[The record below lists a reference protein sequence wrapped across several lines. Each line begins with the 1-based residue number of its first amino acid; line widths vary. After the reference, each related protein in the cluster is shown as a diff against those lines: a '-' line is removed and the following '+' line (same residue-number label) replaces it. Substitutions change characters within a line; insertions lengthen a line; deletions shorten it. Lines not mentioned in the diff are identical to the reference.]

1 MKQTFK
7 LTESELHNL
16 ISECITEAIEDEG
29 LGSFFGGMAK
39 KLGRDAGSAM
49 SNVGNRMVQGA
60 NNAYQGAKNMGNR
73 IAQGANNAYQGVK
86 DYGQSLYNA
95 GVQQSKNIGSRIA
108 QGANNAYQGVKDY
121 GQSLYNAGV
130 QQSNISD
137 AQTAIKTIKGL
148 VKKGIL
154 GQNIANMVVGNL
166 RKYGNQ

>member
-49 SNVGNRMVQGA
+49 SNVGNRM
-60 NNAYQGAKNMGNR
+60 
-73 IAQGANNAYQGVK
+73 AQGARNM
-86 DYGQSLYNA
+86 
-95 GVQQSKNIGSRIA
+95 GSRIA

-137 AQTAIKTIKGL
+137 AQTAIKTIQGL

>member
-49 SNVGNRMVQGA
+49 SNVGNRMA
-60 NNAYQGAKNMGNR
+60 QGAKNMGSR
-73 IAQGANNAYQGVK
+73 IAQGAKNAYQGAK
-86 DYGQSLYNA
+86 DYGQSLYT
-95 GVQQSKNIGSRIA
+95 
-108 QGANNAYQGVKDY
+108 
-121 GQSLYNAGV
+121 AGV

-137 AQTAIKTIKGL
+137 AQTAIKTIQGL
-148 VKKGIL
+148 VQKGIL
-154 GQNIANMVVGNL
+154 GQNIANMVIGNL

>member
-49 SNVGNRMVQGA
+49 SNVGNRMAQGA
-60 NNAYQGAKNMGNR
+60 RNMGNR
-73 IAQGANNAYQGVK
+73 IAQGAKNAYQ
-86 DYGQSLYNA
+86 SA
-95 GVQQSKNIGSRIA
+95 
-108 QGANNAYQGVKDY
+108 KDY

-137 AQTAIKTIKGL
+137 AQTAIRTIQGL
-148 VKKGIL
+148 VQKGIL
-154 GQNIANMVVGNL
+154 GQNIANMVIGNL

>member
-49 SNVGNRMVQGA
+49 SNVGNRMA
-60 NNAYQGAKNMGNR
+60 QGAKNM
-73 IAQGANNAYQGVK
+73 
-86 DYGQSLYNA
+86 
-95 GVQQSKNIGSRIA
+95 GSRIA
-108 QGANNAYQGVKDY
+108 QGAKNAYQGAKNAYQGVKDY

-137 AQTAIKTIKGL
+137 AQTAIRTIQGL
-148 VKKGIL
+148 VQKGIL
-154 GQNIANMVVGNL
+154 GQNIANMVIGNL

>member
-49 SNVGNRMVQGA
+49 SNVGNRMA
-60 NNAYQGAKNMGNR
+60 QGAKNM
-73 IAQGANNAYQGVK
+73 
-86 DYGQSLYNA
+86 
-95 GVQQSKNIGSRIA
+95 GSRIA
-108 QGANNAYQGVKDY
+108 QGAKNAYQSAKDY

-137 AQTAIKTIKGL
+137 AQTAIRTIQGL
-148 VKKGIL
+148 VQKGIL
-154 GQNIANMVVGNL
+154 GQNIANMVIGNL
-166 RKYGNQ
+166 KKYGNQ

>member
-49 SNVGNRMVQGA
+49 SNVGNRMA
-60 NNAYQGAKNMGNR
+60 QGAKNM
-73 IAQGANNAYQGVK
+73 
-86 DYGQSLYNA
+86 
-95 GVQQSKNIGSRIA
+95 GSRIA
-108 QGANNAYQGVKDY
+108 QGANNANQGVKDY
-121 GQSLYNAGV
+121 KQAGENAGV

-137 AQTAIKTIKGL
+137 AQTAIKTIQGL
-148 VKKGIL
+148 VQKGIL
-154 GQNIANMVVGNL
+154 GQNIANMVIGNL

>member
-49 SNVGNRMVQGA
+49 SNVGNRMAQD
-60 NNAYQGAKNMGNR
+60 AKNM
-73 IAQGANNAYQGVK
+73 
-86 DYGQSLYNA
+86 
-95 GVQQSKNIGSRIA
+95 GSRIA
-108 QGANNAYQGVKDY
+108 QGAKNAYQGAKDY

-137 AQTAIKTIKGL
+137 AQTAIKTIQGL

>member
-39 KLGRDAGSAM
+39 KLGRDAGTAM
-49 SNVGNRMVQGA
+49 SNVGNRMA
-60 NNAYQGAKNMGNR
+60 QGAKNM
-73 IAQGANNAYQGVK
+73 
-86 DYGQSLYNA
+86 
-95 GVQQSKNIGSRIA
+95 GSRIA

-130 QQSNISD
+130 QQSNLSD
-137 AQTAIKTIKGL
+137 AQTAIKTIQGL

>member
-49 SNVGNRMVQGA
+49 SNVGNRMA
-60 NNAYQGAKNMGNR
+60 QGAKNM
-73 IAQGANNAYQGVK
+73 
-86 DYGQSLYNA
+86 
-95 GVQQSKNIGSRIA
+95 GSRIA
-108 QGANNAYQGVKDY
+108 QGAKNAYQGVKDY

-137 AQTAIKTIKGL
+137 AQTAIRTIQGL
-148 VKKGIL
+148 VQKGIL

>member
-29 LGSFFGGMAK
+29 LGSFFGGMVK

-49 SNVGNRMVQGA
+49 SNVGNRMAQGA
-60 NNAYQGAKNMGNR
+60 RNMGN
-73 IAQGANNAYQGVK
+73 
-86 DYGQSLYNA
+86 
-95 GVQQSKNIGSRIA
+95 RIA

-137 AQTAIKTIKGL
+137 AQTAIKTIQGL
-148 VKKGIL
+148 VQKGIL
-154 GQNIANMVVGNL
+154 GQNIANMVIGNL
-166 RKYGNQ
+166 KKYGNQ

>member
-39 KLGRDAGSAM
+39 KLARDAGSAM
-49 SNVGNRMVQGA
+49 SNVGTSMAQGAKNVGKRIVQGA
-60 NNAYQGAKNMGNR
+60 RNAYQGA
-73 IAQGANNAYQGVK
+73 
-86 DYGQSLYNA
+86 
-95 GVQQSKNIGSRIA
+95 
-108 QGANNAYQGVKDY
+108 KDY

-137 AQTAIKTIKGL
+137 AQTAISTIQGL
-148 VKKGIL
+148 VQKGIL
-154 GQNIANMVVGNL
+154 GQNIANMVIGNL
-166 RKYGNQ
+166 KEYGNL

>member
-7 LTESELHNL
+7 LNESELHNL

-39 KLGRDAGSAM
+39 KLWRDAGSAM
-49 SNVGNRMVQGA
+49 SNVGNRMA
-60 NNAYQGAKNMGNR
+60 QGAKNM
-73 IAQGANNAYQGVK
+73 
-86 DYGQSLYNA
+86 
-95 GVQQSKNIGSRIA
+95 GSRIA

-137 AQTAIKTIKGL
+137 AQTAIRTIQGL

>member
-7 LTESELHNL
+7 LNESELHNL

-49 SNVGNRMVQGA
+49 SNVGNRMAQGA
-60 NNAYQGAKNMGNR
+60 RNMGNR
-73 IAQGANNAYQGVK
+73 IAQGAK
-86 DYGQSLYNA
+86 
-95 GVQQSKNIGSRIA
+95 
-108 QGANNAYQGVKDY
+108 NAYQGVKDY

-137 AQTAIKTIKGL
+137 AQTAIKTIQGL
-148 VKKGIL
+148 VQKGIL
-154 GQNIANMVVGNL
+154 GQNIANMVIGNL
-166 RKYGNQ
+166 KKYGNQ

>member
-7 LTESELHNL
+7 LNESELHNL

-49 SNVGNRMVQGA
+49 SNVGNRM
-60 NNAYQGAKNMGNR
+60 
-73 IAQGANNAYQGVK
+73 AQGARNM
-86 DYGQSLYNA
+86 
-95 GVQQSKNIGSRIA
+95 GSRIA
-108 QGANNAYQGVKDY
+108 QGANNVYQGVKDY

-137 AQTAIKTIKGL
+137 AQTAIRTIQGL

>member
-49 SNVGNRMVQGA
+49 SNVGNRMA
-60 NNAYQGAKNMGNR
+60 QGAK
-73 IAQGANNAYQGVK
+73 NAYQGVK

-137 AQTAIKTIKGL
+137 AQTAIKTIQGL
-148 VKKGIL
+148 VQKGIL

>member
-29 LGSFFGGMAK
+29 IGSFFGGMAK

-49 SNVGNRMVQGA
+49 SNVGNRMA
-60 NNAYQGAKNMGNR
+60 QGAKNM
-73 IAQGANNAYQGVK
+73 
-86 DYGQSLYNA
+86 
-95 GVQQSKNIGSRIA
+95 GSRIA
-108 QGANNAYQGVKDY
+108 QGAKNAYQGAKDY

-137 AQTAIKTIKGL
+137 AQTAIKTIQGL
-148 VKKGIL
+148 VQKGIL
-154 GQNIANMVVGNL
+154 GQNIANMVIGDL
-166 RKYGNQ
+166 KKYGNQ

>member
-49 SNVGNRMVQGA
+49 SNVGNRMA
-60 NNAYQGAKNMGNR
+60 QGAKNM
-73 IAQGANNAYQGVK
+73 
-86 DYGQSLYNA
+86 
-95 GVQQSKNIGSRIA
+95 GSRIA
-108 QGANNAYQGVKDY
+108 QGAKNAYQSAKDY

>member
-49 SNVGNRMVQGA
+49 SNVGNRMA
-60 NNAYQGAKNMGNR
+60 QGAKNMG
-73 IAQGANNAYQGVK
+73 
-86 DYGQSLYNA
+86 
-95 GVQQSKNIGSRIA
+95 SRIA
-108 QGANNAYQGVKDY
+108 QGTKNAYQGVKDY

-137 AQTAIKTIKGL
+137 AQTAIKTIQGL
-148 VKKGIL
+148 VQKGIL

>member
-7 LTESELHNL
+7 LNESELHNL

-49 SNVGNRMVQGA
+49 SNVGNRM
-60 NNAYQGAKNMGNR
+60 
-73 IAQGANNAYQGVK
+73 AQGARNLGN
-86 DYGQSLYNA
+86 
-95 GVQQSKNIGSRIA
+95 RIA

-137 AQTAIKTIKGL
+137 AQTAIRTIQGL

>member
-60 NNAYQGAKNMGNR
+60 KNM
-73 IAQGANNAYQGVK
+73 
-86 DYGQSLYNA
+86 
-95 GVQQSKNIGSRIA
+95 GSRIA
-108 QGANNAYQGVKDY
+108 QGAKNAYQGAKDY

-137 AQTAIKTIKGL
+137 AQTAIKTIQGL
-148 VKKGIL
+148 VQKGIL
-154 GQNIANMVVGNL
+154 GQNIANMVIGNL
-166 RKYGNQ
+166 KKYGNQ

>member
-49 SNVGNRMVQGA
+49 SNVGNRMA
-60 NNAYQGAKNMGNR
+60 QGAKNM
-73 IAQGANNAYQGVK
+73 
-86 DYGQSLYNA
+86 
-95 GVQQSKNIGSRIA
+95 GSRIA
-108 QGANNAYQGVKDY
+108 QGAKNAYQGVKDY

-137 AQTAIKTIKGL
+137 AQTAIKTIQGL
-148 VKKGIL
+148 VQKGIL
-154 GQNIANMVVGNL
+154 GQNIANMVIGNL

>member
-49 SNVGNRMVQGA
+49 SNVGNRMA
-60 NNAYQGAKNMGNR
+60 QGAKNM
-73 IAQGANNAYQGVK
+73 
-86 DYGQSLYNA
+86 
-95 GVQQSKNIGSRIA
+95 GSRIA
-108 QGANNAYQGVKDY
+108 QGAKNAYQGAKDY

-137 AQTAIKTIKGL
+137 AQTAIKTIQGL
-148 VKKGIL
+148 VQKGIL
-154 GQNIANMVVGNL
+154 GQNIANMVISNL
-166 RKYGNQ
+166 KKYGNQ

>member
-49 SNVGNRMVQGA
+49 SNVGNRMA
-60 NNAYQGAKNMGNR
+60 QGAKNM
-73 IAQGANNAYQGVK
+73 
-86 DYGQSLYNA
+86 
-95 GVQQSKNIGSRIA
+95 GSRIA
-108 QGANNAYQGVKDY
+108 QGAKNAYQGAKDY

-137 AQTAIKTIKGL
+137 AQTAIKTIQGL
-148 VKKGIL
+148 VQKGIL
-154 GQNIANMVVGNL
+154 GQNIANMVIGNL

>member
-49 SNVGNRMVQGA
+49 SNVGNRMA
-60 NNAYQGAKNMGNR
+60 QGAKNMGSR
-73 IAQGANNAYQGVK
+73 IAQGAKNAYQGAK

>member
-49 SNVGNRMVQGA
+49 SNVGNRMA
-60 NNAYQGAKNMGNR
+60 QGAKNM
-73 IAQGANNAYQGVK
+73 
-86 DYGQSLYNA
+86 
-95 GVQQSKNIGSRIA
+95 GSRIA
-108 QGANNAYQGVKDY
+108 QGAKNAYQGAKDY

-137 AQTAIKTIKGL
+137 AQTAIKTIQGL

>member
-49 SNVGNRMVQGA
+49 SNVGNRMA
-60 NNAYQGAKNMGNR
+60 QGAKNM
-73 IAQGANNAYQGVK
+73 
-86 DYGQSLYNA
+86 
-95 GVQQSKNIGSRIA
+95 GSRIA

-166 RKYGNQ
+166 RKDGNQ

>member
-49 SNVGNRMVQGA
+49 SNVGNRMA
-60 NNAYQGAKNMGNR
+60 QGAKNM
-73 IAQGANNAYQGVK
+73 
-86 DYGQSLYNA
+86 
-95 GVQQSKNIGSRIA
+95 GSRIA
-108 QGANNAYQGVKDY
+108 QGAKNAYQSAKDY

-137 AQTAIKTIKGL
+137 AQTAIKTIQGL
-148 VKKGIL
+148 VQKGIL

>member
-49 SNVGNRMVQGA
+49 SNVGNRMA
-60 NNAYQGAKNMGNR
+60 QGAKNM
-73 IAQGANNAYQGVK
+73 
-86 DYGQSLYNA
+86 
-95 GVQQSKNIGSRIA
+95 GSRIA

-137 AQTAIKTIKGL
+137 AQTAIKTIQGL
-148 VKKGIL
+148 VQKGIL
-154 GQNIANMVVGNL
+154 GQNIANMVIGNL
-166 RKYGNQ
+166 KKYGNQ

>member
-39 KLGRDAGSAM
+39 KLGRDTVSAM
-49 SNVGNRMVQGA
+49 SNVGNRMA
-60 NNAYQGAKNMGNR
+60 QGAKNMGR
-73 IAQGANNAYQGVK
+73 IAQGA
-86 DYGQSLYNA
+86 
-95 GVQQSKNIGSRIA
+95 R
-108 QGANNAYQGVKDY
+108 NAYQGVKDY

-137 AQTAIKTIKGL
+137 AQTAIKTIQGL

>member
-29 LGSFFGGMAK
+29 IGSFFGGMAK

-49 SNVGNRMVQGA
+49 SNVGNRMA
-60 NNAYQGAKNMGNR
+60 QGAKNM
-73 IAQGANNAYQGVK
+73 
-86 DYGQSLYNA
+86 
-95 GVQQSKNIGSRIA
+95 GSRIA
-108 QGANNAYQGVKDY
+108 QGAKNAYQGAKDY

-137 AQTAIKTIKGL
+137 AQTAIKTIQGL
-148 VKKGIL
+148 VQKGIL
-154 GQNIANMVVGNL
+154 GQNIANMVIGNL

>member
-39 KLGRDAGSAM
+39 KLGRDAGSAI
-49 SNVGNRMVQGA
+49 SNVGNRMA
-60 NNAYQGAKNMGNR
+60 QGAKNM
-73 IAQGANNAYQGVK
+73 
-86 DYGQSLYNA
+86 
-95 GVQQSKNIGSRIA
+95 GSRIA
-108 QGANNAYQGVKDY
+108 QGAKNAYQGAKDY

-137 AQTAIKTIKGL
+137 AQTAIKTIQGL
-148 VKKGIL
+148 VQKGIL
-154 GQNIANMVVGNL
+154 GQNIANMVIGNL

>member
-49 SNVGNRMVQGA
+49 SNVGNRMA
-60 NNAYQGAKNMGNR
+60 QGAKNM
-73 IAQGANNAYQGVK
+73 
-86 DYGQSLYNA
+86 
-95 GVQQSKNIGSRIA
+95 GSRIA
-108 QGANNAYQGVKDY
+108 QGAKNAYQGAKDY

-137 AQTAIKTIKGL
+137 AQTAIRTIEGL

>member
-60 NNAYQGAKNMGNR
+60 KNMGN
-73 IAQGANNAYQGVK
+73 
-86 DYGQSLYNA
+86 
-95 GVQQSKNIGSRIA
+95 RIA

-137 AQTAIKTIKGL
+137 AQTAIKTIQGL

>member
-39 KLGRDAGSAM
+39 KLGRDAGSVM
-49 SNVGNRMVQGA
+49 SNVGNRMA
-60 NNAYQGAKNMGNR
+60 QGAKNM
-73 IAQGANNAYQGVK
+73 
-86 DYGQSLYNA
+86 
-95 GVQQSKNIGSRIA
+95 GSRIA
-108 QGANNAYQGVKDY
+108 QGANNAYQGAKDY

-137 AQTAIKTIKGL
+137 AQTAIKTIQGL
-148 VKKGIL
+148 VQKGIL
-154 GQNIANMVVGNL
+154 GQNIANMVISNL
-166 RKYGNQ
+166 KKYGNQ

>member
-49 SNVGNRMVQGA
+49 SNVGNRMAQGA
-60 NNAYQGAKNMGNR
+60 RNMGSRIAQGAKNAYQGA
-73 IAQGANNAYQGVK
+73 K

-95 GVQQSKNIGSRIA
+95 GVQQF
-108 QGANNAYQGVKDY
+108 
-121 GQSLYNAGV
+121 
-130 QQSNISD
+130 NISD
-137 AQTAIKTIKGL
+137 AQTAIKTIQGL
-148 VKKGIL
+148 VRKGIL
-154 GQNIANMVVGNL
+154 GQNIANMVIGNL
-166 RKYGNQ
+166 KKYGNQ

>member
-7 LTESELHNL
+7 LNESELHNL

-49 SNVGNRMVQGA
+49 SNVGNRMAQGA
-60 NNAYQGAKNMGNR
+60 RNMGNS
-73 IAQGANNAYQGVK
+73 IAQGA
-86 DYGQSLYNA
+86 
-95 GVQQSKNIGSRIA
+95 R
-108 QGANNAYQGVKDY
+108 NAYQGVKDY

-137 AQTAIKTIKGL
+137 AQTAIKTIQGL

>member
-49 SNVGNRMVQGA
+49 SNVGNRMA
-60 NNAYQGAKNMGNR
+60 QGAKNMGN
-73 IAQGANNAYQGVK
+73 
-86 DYGQSLYNA
+86 
-95 GVQQSKNIGSRIA
+95 RIA

-137 AQTAIKTIKGL
+137 AQTAIKTIQGL
-148 VKKGIL
+148 VQKGIL